1 MKGRVVF
8 VLKLKPASEETFL
21 RAYDNI
27 RYEVARGVK
36 GHLVDQVCQS
46 PDDPLDWL
54 ITSEWETLD
63 HFLEWEKT
71 QEHRDLAKPLRDCF
85 AEAKSLKY
93 VVREETAHGTH
104 LAARRGG

>member
-8 VLKLKPASEETFL
+8 VLRLKPGSQEAFL
-21 RAYDNI
+21 RAYNNI
-27 RYEVARGVK
+27 RHEVAQGVK

-46 PDDPLDWL
+46 PNDPLDWL

-71 QEHRDLAKPLRDCF
+71 QEHRDLAKPVRDCF

-93 VVREETAHGTH
+93 VVREETTRESATSAHT
-104 LAARRGG
+104 